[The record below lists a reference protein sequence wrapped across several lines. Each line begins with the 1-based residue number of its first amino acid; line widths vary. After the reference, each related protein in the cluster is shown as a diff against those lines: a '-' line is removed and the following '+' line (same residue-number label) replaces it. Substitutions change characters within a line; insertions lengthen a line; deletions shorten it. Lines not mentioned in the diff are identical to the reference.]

1 MKLFLPTVLIALQA
15 LGVAAILRSQWRR
28 GVFNDFIARWR
39 GMSLLMRALVVV
51 LVSSGGAYAANKL
64 LGNRLHEMLSAVPG
78 AVASLCTNV
87 FTSAEQQTGYAA
99 SAVRTN
105 ETHDLAMPTDA
116 QMAERI
122 ARRGAHNDGLYFF
135 DAYTNRLAHDGLD
148 LGKPVWVHTDG
159 TLTVRSPAPGQPI
172 QELAQTA
179 AYSNITV
186 YAPLQSSYGFL
197 PASKWPDFMP
207 SLIWTATTDRGS
219 RVVTWEGARIDRDV
233 AQPVSFQAEF
243 HESGEV
249 TYRYDTFPTNGV
261 ATGVFRN
268 GAALAFNP
276 ADPQSFRDFLGFQNL
291 PEYATLQPF
300 NISTIQ
306 LSYIGDLGDGSGDTD
321 GDGLTDWEEVKRHHT
336 DPREADTDGD
346 GLLDGYEV
354 QNGTDPLNPDSDNDG
369 IPDGTTP
376 EAWSNNILRATETN
390 SNFSIRLH
398 SPLPNGETAAFRIAD
413 LTLLLD
419 TNVVYLL
426 LSEGV
431 EYQIHFAVHGSSL
444 AQLLTDV
451 AVQPQGQRSLP
462 TSDGTL
468 PAAWHF
474 DDPSAMLDGRPVNS
488 GHAKISIPTLS
499 LMPAPGYSRC
509 VHVGSECRF
518 FVEMRPNDWNAAKE
532 FADLDGFVLNR
543 DETISLFLGD
553 GGFADGT
560 LILGA
565 GYFRHGSLY
574 LYDYIHQCDAWNLPN
589 CHLCNL
595 HESARCSHSDD
606 CEAVLSE
613 DGECSCP
620 PLFIR
625 VNIDDDNCNGVEDR
639 DDSVVNN
646 EDDMVVFRPVGSGQ
660 ACCCEEFG
668 APIRTAGVSSI
679 PSCIRATKDGSAFYG
694 GNILSGE
701 SLALEALS
709 PSGADSR
716 ITYVVHGEGEDENH
730 MVSRSVVAA
739 NALLLADYNDDGL
752 FDRQDAVFAEERGM
766 SPTLWMLPVRN
777 SQYRIRVRH
786 EIPSDASLRVYLTG
800 NGSSCVTCPGVSL
813 STEGTSQYF
822 NLGFGSGFYDL
833 AIASSSAGKTGTI
846 TLTMVRSNGETYSFG
861 SHSFATLGELEV
873 VLSPVTSEELN
884 GRIVN
889 PSGCVLGSQSTFKIA
904 VAPTTYPDSYIKWTS
919 SNAGYAN
926 FTNPFGRE
934 VEVTP
939 AQSAPNTL
947 SVDIPYL
954 NESAPQISY
963 TVYNSLKTVS
973 VNFTFIR
980 DSLGTMPGGI
990 SDANA
995 YIASRLADAN
1005 KVFAQAGMTFV
1016 NGGVSYVNRN
1026 DWYNAPASTSFDAY
1040 TNTLAQI
1047 VTSHPAYYGIKVF
1060 VINSFVRSDFSVENR
1075 AVTVP
1080 VNGFVHGIVFP
1091 AVFSGVILAHEI
1103 GHVCGLKDIYDDVS
1117 VYGGPDFPILGQNV
1131 TRTDLPLDWT
1141 GEKGYYESTLTK
1153 AEIIHRLLMFGRHSI
1168 SESHFDIP
1176 RGEIFGIS
1184 SSTSHQSFS
1193 TDLIDV
1199 GLSGLNRDPSCY

>member
-1 MKLFLPTVLIALQA
+1 MTTLAHILATVIFASAVAVILYWFIRRHQRQ
-15 LGVAAILRSQWRR
+15 LGKECAVIFAFFGSAFITVAAIKTNSPP
-28 GVFNDFIARWR
+28 ARAIR
-39 GMSLLMRALVVV
+39 QVV
-51 LVSSGGAYAANKL
+51 AAI
-64 LGNRLHEMLSAVPG
+64 
-78 AVASLCTNV
+78 CTNT
-87 FTSAEQQTGYAA
+87 FNILEQQTGY
-99 SAVRTN
+99 SFSDVRTN
-105 ETHDLAMPTDA
+105 ETHDLTMPADA
-116 QMAERI
+116 QIAERI
-122 ARRGAHNDGLYFF
+122 ARRGAHRDGFWLF
-135 DAYTNRLAHDGLD
+135 DFWTNRLAHAGLD
-148 LGKPVWVHTDG
+148 VEHPVWVQTDG
-159 TLTVRSPAPGQPI
+159 TVTIRSPAPEIPI
-172 QELAQTA
+172 EELSLYTT
-179 AYSNITV
+179 YSNITV
-186 YAPLQSSYGFL
+186 YAPLQGSYGFL
-197 PASKWPDFMP
+197 PASRWLEFNV
-207 SLIWTATTDRGS
+207 SRIWTAVTDRGT
-219 RVVTWEGARIDRDV
+219 RVITWEGALRNRDQ

-243 HESGEV
+243 HENGNI
-249 TYRYDTFPTNGV
+249 TYRYDPPQPNFNGI
-261 ATGVFRN
+261 GLFRN
-268 GAALAFNP
+268 GATLTLGLSDFQDLLAL
-276 ADPQSFRDFLGFQNL
+276 QGTSL
-291 PEYATLQPF
+291 PNNSSTLQPF

-354 QNGTDPLNPDSDNDG
+354 QNGTDPQNPDSDNDG

-595 HESARCSHSDD
+595 HESVRCSHSDD

-939 AQSAPNTL
+939 TQSAPNTL

-954 NESAPQISY
+954 NDSAPQISY

-980 DSLGTMPGGI
+980 NSLGTMPGGI

-1005 KVFAQAGMTFV
+1005 KVFAQAGLCFVKGTTSFV
-1016 NGGVSYVNRN
+1016 NN
-1026 DWYNAPASTSFDAY
+1026 DNWFDIPFLPTSTY
-1040 TNTLAQI
+1040 RQR
-1047 VTSHPAYYGIKVF
+1047 VTEICLSQQSCTGIKVF
-1060 VINSFVRSDFSVENR
+1060 INNSFFDFQGAMDH
-1075 AVTVP
+1075 AVTPCQGRVSYCIISP
-1080 VNGFVHGIVFP
+1080 HYM
-1091 AVFSGVILAHEI
+1091 FSRDLSHEV
-1103 GHVCGLKDIYDDVS
+1103 GHACGLEDIYGFS
-1117 VYGGPDFPILGQNV
+1117 IPNSSLTFPIMNFPVL
-1131 TRTDLPLDWT
+1131 RDDMPLDWT
-1141 GEKGYYESTLTK
+1141 GLSNYYPSGTTRHN
-1153 AEIIHRLLMFGRHSI
+1153 IVTQLLMTGFPSSNDPRA
-1168 SESHFDIP
+1168 DIP
-1176 RGEIFGIS
+1176 RGEVYGILLDAVS
-1184 SSTSHQSFS
+1184 GAASTNMV
-1193 TDLIDV
+1193 DV
-1199 GLSGLNRDPSCY
+1199 GLSAITRDPVSLGGP